1 MFARLIYVA
10 VLAGALSSGRAAA
23 EPLPCSTENLLA
35 QKALV
40 ENASVRL
47 DDCNRRVVAEKQ
59 WSQCEVSAE
68 IPERMPWIRECLSER
83 LEANTEQLES
93 LTDARASD
101 ISALN
106 TEAHR
111 LAEMGDAI
119 SFYFGLT
126 RTNMRFQLESLKRPN
141 PNGM

>member
-1 MFARLIYVA
+1 MFARLICVA
-10 VLAGALSSGRAAA
+10 ILAGALSSGGAAA

-35 QKALV
+35 HKALV

-59 WSQCEVSAE
+59 WSHCEVSAE

-83 LEANTEQLES
+83 LAANIEQLDS
-93 LTDARASD
+93 LTDARASE
-101 ISALN
+101 ISTLN

-111 LAEMGDAI
+111 LAEMGDVF
-119 SFYFGLT
+119 SFYSALT
-126 RTNMRFQLESLKRPN
+126 RTNMRFQLESLKRSS